1 MIEAVQFQIDE
12 RDAGS
17 RVDEFCATRFGNL
30 SRMRIANLIE
40 AGACLVNGDAGRA
53 GYRLAQ
59 GDLVEAAFEDGVPT
73 SMSPEN
79 IPLEILFE
87 DDQIVV
93 VVKPAGMLV
102 HPTKSVKSGTLA
114 NALAYHL
121 NRSRI
126 EDRGSRIEDRES
138 RIKDGESRIEKT
150 QLDAGDSRSSILD
163 PLPSI
168 LDSQSVI
175 RPGLVHR
182 LDRAT
187 SGLMVIAKTPRAL
200 RVLSKHFR
208 KRLVEKRY
216 VALVHG
222 EVESDAGSISAPIG
236 RDPDV
241 RPQWRVMGDGKP
253 AETRFRV
260 IERLAGATLLE
271 LEPVTGRTNQLR
283 IHCAHIGHPIV
294 GDMLHGDCELR
305 MSNFG
310 LKIGTQTPI
319 AKFAIR
325 DSQFEIPL
333 CLHAAKLAFHHPSS
347 GEFMEI
353 DSLMPDDFRAAVDSF
368 RKPRGAD

>member
-1 MIEAVQFQIDE
+1 MTEALRFQIDE

-53 GYRLAQ
+53 GYRLAA
-59 GDLVEAAFEDGVPT
+59 GDLVEAAFEDGTPT

-79 IPLEILFE
+79 TPLEVVFE

-102 HPTKSVKSGTLA
+102 HPTRSVKSGTLA

-126 EDRGSRIEDRES
+126 EDGGSRIEDRES
-138 RIKDGESRIEKT
+138 RIAKT
-150 QLDAGDSRSSILD
+150 PLDAGDSRSLILD
-163 PLPSI
+163 PRPSI
-168 LDSQSVI
+168 LDSQSFI

-187 SGLMVIAKTPRAL
+187 SGLMLIAKTPRAL

-216 VALVHG
+216 SALVHG
-222 EVESDAGSISAPIG
+222 EIETDAGSINAPIG
-236 RDPDV
+236 RDADE
-241 RPQWRVMGDGKP
+241 RPQWRVMEEGRP
-253 AETRFRV
+253 AETRFTV
-260 IERLAGATLLE
+260 LERLLGATFLE

-294 GDMLHGDCELR
+294 GDEVH
-305 MSNFG
+305 FG
-310 LKIGTQTPI
+310 LRIEDCGLAQSPK
-319 AKFAIR
+319 R
-325 DSQFEIPL
+325 L

-347 GEFMEI
+347 GEWLEI
-353 DSLMPDDFRAAVDSF
+353 DSLMPDDFRAAVESF
-368 RKPRGAD
+368 RKPRSAPAK

>member
-1 MIEAVQFQIDE
+1 MGQAVQFQIDE

-17 RVDEFCATRFGNL
+17 RVDEFCASRFGNL

-53 GYRLAQ
+53 GYRLAA
-59 GDLVEAAFEDGVPT
+59 GDLVEAVFEDGAPT

-79 IPLEILFE
+79 IPLEIVFE

-126 EDRGSRIEDRES
+126 EDGGSRIKDRGSRIEDRGS
-138 RIKDGESRIEKT
+138 RSEKT
-150 QLDAGDSRSSILD
+150 EPGAGDPRSSILDPRSSILDPRSSILDSRSSILD
-163 PLPSI
+163 
-168 LDSQSVI
+168 SQSFI

-187 SGLMVIAKTPRAL
+187 SGLMVIAKTPRSL
-200 RVLSKHFR
+200 TILSRHFR
-208 KRLVEKRY
+208 KRLIEKRY

-222 EVESDAGSISAPIG
+222 EVETDAGSIRAPIG
-236 RDPDV
+236 RDPDE
-241 RPQWRVMGDGKP
+241 RPQWRVRPDGKQ
-253 AETRFRV
+253 AETRFKV
-260 IERLAGATLLE
+260 LERLLRATLLE

-294 GDMLHGDCELR
+294 GDEVHCGLRIEDCGMEQSVTR
-305 MSNFG
+305 
-310 LKIGTQTPI
+310 
-319 AKFAIR
+319 
-325 DSQFEIPL
+325 L
-333 CLHAAKLAFHHPSS
+333 CLHAAKLSFHHPSS
-347 GEFMEI
+347 GEWIEI
-353 DSLMPDDFRAAVDSF
+353 DSVTPNEFRAAVESF
-368 RKPRGAD
+368 RKNASPAQF

>member
-1 MIEAVQFQIDE
+1 MSKAVQFQIDE

-40 AGACLVNGDAGRA
+40 AGACLVNGNAGRA
-53 GYRLAQ
+53 GYRLAA
-59 GDLVEAAFEDGVPT
+59 GDLVEAAFDDGAPT

-79 IPLEILFE
+79 IPLEIVFE

-121 NRSRI
+121 NRTRM
-126 EDRGSRIEDRES
+126 EDRGSRIED
-138 RIKDGESRIEKT
+138 GESRIEKP

-163 PLPSI
+163 PRFSI
-168 LDSQSVI
+168 LDSQPFI

-187 SGLMVIAKTPRAL
+187 SGLIVIAKTPRAL
-200 RVLSKHFR
+200 AILSKHFR

-222 EVESDAGSISAPIG
+222 EVETDAGSISAPIG
-236 RDPDV
+236 RVPDE
-241 RPQWRVMGDGKP
+241 RPQWRVMEHGKP
-253 AETRFRV
+253 AETKFTV
-260 IERLAGATLLE
+260 VERLAGATLLE

-294 GDMLHGDCELR
+294 GDEVHCGLR
-305 MSNFG
+305 ISACG
-310 LKIGTQTPI
+310 LGQSVT
-319 AKFAIR
+319 R
-325 DSQFEIPL
+325 L

-347 GEFMEI
+347 GEFMEL
-353 DSLMPDDFRAAVDSF
+353 DSLMPDDFRATVESF
-368 RKPRGAD
+368 RKPLGAH

>member
-1 MIEAVQFQIDE
+1 MSESLRFQIDE

-17 RVDEFCATRFGNL
+17 RVDEFCASRFGNL
-30 SRMRIANLIE
+30 SRMRIANLIG

-53 GYRLAQ
+53 GYRLAA
-59 GDLVEAAFEDGVPT
+59 GDLVEAAFEDGAPT
-73 SMSPEN
+73 SMSPES

-102 HPTKSVKSGTLA
+102 HPTRSVKSGTLA

-126 EDRGSRIEDRES
+126 EDRES
-138 RIKDGESRIEKT
+138 RMERTSLELADV
-150 QLDAGDSRSSILD
+150 RS
-163 PLPSI
+163 SI
-168 LDSQSVI
+168 LDSQSFI

-187 SGLMVIAKTPRAL
+187 SGLMVIAKTPRSLAI
-200 RVLSKHFR
+200 LSKHFR

-222 EVESDAGSISAPIG
+222 EIETDTGSISAPIG
-236 RDPDV
+236 RDPDE
-241 RPQWRVMGDGKP
+241 RPQWRVMEDGKP
-253 AETRFRV
+253 AETRFTV
-260 IERLAGATLLE
+260 IERLAGATLVE

-294 GDMLHGDCELR
+294 GDNVHCGLRIEDCGLR
-305 MSNFG
+305 D
-310 LKIGTQTPI
+310 LVT
-319 AKFAIR
+319 R
-325 DSQFEIPL
+325 L
-333 CLHAAKLAFHHPSS
+333 CLHAAKLAFHHPVS
-347 GEFMEI
+347 GEWIEI
-353 DSLMPDDFRAAVDSF
+353 VSSMPDDFRAIVALVESESNHS
-368 RKPRGAD
+368 PATP

>member
-1 MIEAVQFQIDE
+1 
-12 RDAGS
+12 
-17 RVDEFCATRFGNL
+17 
-30 SRMRIANLIE
+30 IANLIE

-53 GYRLAQ
+53 GYRLAA
-59 GDLVEAAFEDGVPT
+59 GDLVEAAFEDGAPT

-79 IPLEILFE
+79 IPLEIVFE

-126 EDRGSRIEDRES
+126 EDRESRIEDRGSRIEDRES
-138 RIKDGESRIEKT
+138 RIEKT
-150 QLDAGDSRSSILD
+150 QLAAGDPRS
-163 PLPSI
+163 SI

-200 RVLSKHFR
+200 AILSKHFR

-216 VALVHG
+216 VTLVHG
-222 EVESDAGSISAPIG
+222 EVETNAGSISAPIG
-236 RDPDV
+236 RDPDE
-241 RPQWRVMGDGKP
+241 RPQWRVMEEGKQ
-253 AETRFRV
+253 AETKFTV
-260 IERLAGATLLE
+260 LERLLGATLLE

-294 GDMLHGDCELR
+294 GDEVHCGLRIEDC
-305 MSNFG
+305 G
-310 LKIGTQTPI
+310 LAQS
-319 AKFAIR
+319 AKR
-325 DSQFEIPL
+325 L

-347 GEFMEI
+347 GEWLEI
-353 DSLMPDDFRAAVDSF
+353 DSLMPDDFRASVESF
-368 RKPRGAD
+368 RKAAIPAG